1 MQEHSVTVAGKIHR
15 LEEPFFVLAT
25 QNPIE
30 QEGTYPLPE
39 AQLDRFLFK
48 VLVTFPKLE
57 ELSAIVDRTTGIHAD
72 SAQPVLTAEELLG
85 MQRLAREIVVE
96 GPVKDYALKL
106 VLATHPDSEYAPPS
120 VKRFARYG
128 ASPRGAQ
135 AIILAGKIRA
145 LLNGRYN
152 VAYDDVDD
160 VAMPALRHRLLLNF
174 EGEAEGMTTDALVAD
189 IRTAIREASRPK
201 VGV

>member
-1 MQEHSVTVAGKIHR
+1 
-15 LEEPFFVLAT
+15 
-25 QNPIE
+25 
-30 QEGTYPLPE
+30 
-39 AQLDRFLFK
+39 
-48 VLVTFPKLE
+48 
-57 ELSAIVDRTTGIHAD
+57 
-72 SAQPVLTAEELLG
+72 

-96 GPVKDYALKL
+96 GPVKEYALKL

-120 VKRFARYG
+120 VKRFSRYG
-128 ASPRGAQ
+128 SSPRGAQ

-189 IRTAIREASRPK
+189 IRTTIREASRPK